1 MYLNNQYYIYR
12 QVLTSNECRDII
24 SLGLSKNIQTATIMG
39 NKKPDNKQKL
49 KELKKTRN
57 SQVSWL
63 NEPWLYNIFIPLVDN
78 ANSRAQW
85 NFDINWAEN
94 FQFTKYEKTNHYSW
108 HMDSNDKPYQSPDP
122 NFNGKIRKISL
133 IASLS
138 DSNDYEGGDL
148 QIDLSNIDNRK
159 PNIVTIKELR
169 QKGSVVIFP
178 SFMWHRV
185 TPITKGTRFSL
196 VMWNIGNPFK

>member
-1 MYLNNQYYIYR
+1 MYLNSHYYIYR
-12 QVLTSNECRDII
+12 QVITPKECEEII

-39 NKKPDNKQKL
+39 NKKPDNKQKI

-57 SQVSWL
+57 SEVSWL
-63 NEPWLYNIFIPLVDN
+63 NEPWLYNIFIPLIDN

-85 NFDINWAEN
+85 NFDISWAEN
-94 FQFTKYEKTNHYSW
+94 FQFTKYEKTNHYTW
-108 HMDSNDKPYQSPDP
+108 HTDSTDKPYQSPDP

-133 IASLS
+133 VASLS

-148 QIDLSNIDNRK
+148 QIDLSNSTNRK

>member
-85 NFDINWAEN
+85 NFDINWA
-94 FQFTKYEKTNHYSW
+94 
-108 HMDSNDKPYQSPDP
+108 
-122 NFNGKIRKISL
+122 GKFSIYKI
-133 IASLS
+133 
-138 DSNDYEGGDL
+138 
-148 QIDLSNIDNRK
+148 
-159 PNIVTIKELR
+159 
-169 QKGSVVIFP
+169 
-178 SFMWHRV
+178 
-185 TPITKGTRFSL
+185 
-196 VMWNIGNPFK
+196 

>member
-1 MYLNNQYYIYR
+1 
-12 QVLTSNECRDII
+12 
-24 SLGLSKNIQTATIMG
+24 
-39 NKKPDNKQKL
+39 
-49 KELKKTRN
+49 
-57 SQVSWL
+57 
-63 NEPWLYNIFIPLVDN
+63 
-78 ANSRAQW
+78 
-85 NFDINWAEN
+85 
-94 FQFTKYEKTNHYSW
+94 
-108 HMDSNDKPYQSPDP
+108 MDSNDKPYQSPDP